1 MVNAVPARLPVKL
14 RVSCTVTIV
23 VWSLRPVGPE
33 IIAPCVNVIIPIPLF
48 KWSSWSACVAA
59 AVETATTGIRKA
71 SSIAIAQILNFIFIL
86 QLVGY
91 FYHCAPPRRSNEQR
105 NSVVPWRNKG
115 DAIHG
120 ELLTAG
126 FLESDYLIP
135 SLQEVIESA
144 HRMARATLVYPSVK
158 IKRAS
163 ASC

>member
-1 MVNAVPARLPVKL
+1 MGRDGPVHRVPDCRIAAAVDATGKSASE
-14 RVSCTVTIV
+14 VSLTLDV
-23 VWSLRPVGPE
+23 VHL
-33 IIAPCVNVIIPIPLF
+33 
-48 KWSSWSACVAA
+48 ACVAA

-126 FLESDYLIP
+126 FS
-135 SLQEVIESA
+135 
-144 HRMARATLVYPSVK
+144 RK
-158 IKRAS
+158 
-163 ASC
+163 